1 MLQRGDFCIDNPES
15 RLRLEDGFFGNNS
28 FKLGWRVQVF
38 VFLIAVVAVL
48 SRRPDAILHPQFFAE
63 DGMFWYADAYNIGW
77 FRALLIPHTGYFQT
91 LPRLSAAFSLL
102 FPLLFA
108 PLVLNVI
115 AIVIQVLP
123 VTFLLS
129 SRCANWG
136 SLGIRVFLAAAYIAL
151 PNSREL
157 DATITE
163 AQWHMA
169 LIAALVVLS
178 VPSQI
183 RGWRMFDVAALLLSG
198 LTGPF
203 CIALLPIAA
212 FIWWRSRFRWRL
224 VLTAVIGVCAVV
236 QLSALLTTATATRSH
251 ETLGASAGLF
261 LRMLAGDVYLGAIFG
276 QNHFASHGNA
286 LRLIL
291 SGILGTAILIVCLI
305 RAELE
310 WRLFVVYSFALY
322 FASLQNPMISDT
334 QPQWRVLADAT
345 GLRYWFFPMLAFVWA
360 AIWCVSR
367 SGIQWPRFIAGLA
380 LVCMLA
386 GIAKDWKY
394 PGFNS
399 HNFRAFARRFQSMPV
414 GRAMV
419 FPLYPD
425 GWTMQLAKKS
435 SCPVLPTGLVD
446 QPKDRAQVSD
456 TVTVSG
462 WVTSSEPVGSVS
474 VYVDGAMKASLKP
487 ALSRPD
493 VDRMFPGSAVR
504 DKGWQTM
511 IDLSGVRPG
520 THLIDVRAAT
530 KQDCEVVLG
539 SPSVLKA
546 R

>member
-1 MLQRGDFCIDNPES
+1 MQLC
-15 RLRLEDGFFGNNS
+15 
-28 FKLGWRVQVF
+28 
-38 VFLIAVVAVL
+38 VFLIAVLAVV

-108 PLVLNVI
+108 PLVLNII
-115 AIVIQVLP
+115 AIIIQVLP

-136 SLGIRVFLAAAYIAL
+136 SLGVRTFFAAAYIAL

-157 DATITE
+157 DAAITE

-169 LIAALVVLS
+169 VIAALVVLS
-178 VPSQI
+178 VPSQ
-183 RGWRMFDVAALLLSG
+183 RKVWRAFDVAALLLSG

-203 CIALLPIAA
+203 CIALLPLAA

-224 VLTAVIGVCAVV
+224 VLTALIGVCVVV
-236 QLSALLTTATATRSH
+236 QLSALFTTAAVTRSH
-251 ETLGASAGLF
+251 ETLGASPLLF

-276 QNHFASHGNA
+276 QNHFASQGTS

-291 SGILGTAILIVCLI
+291 SGILGTALLIVCLI

-310 WRLFVVYSFALY
+310 LRLFVLYSFALY

-334 QPQWRVLADAT
+334 QPQWRVLADAP

-360 AIWCVSR
+360 AIWCVAQSR
-367 SGIQWPRFIAGLA
+367 VQWPRFIAGLA
-380 LVCMLA
+380 LVCMLP

-394 PGFNS
+394 PAFNS
-399 HNFRAFARRFQSMPV
+399 HNFPDFVRRFQSMPV

-425 GWTMQLAKKS
+425 GWTMQLVKKS
-435 SCPVLPTGLVD
+435 RSCPVLPTGIVD
-446 QPKDRAQVSD
+446 QPKDRAQVSAMMA
-456 TVTVSG
+456 VSG
-462 WVTSSEPVGSVS
+462 WVTASEPVGSVFI
-474 VYVDGAMKASLKP
+474 YLDGALKASLKP
-487 ALSRPD
+487 DVSRPD
-493 VDRMFPGSAVR
+493 VDQKFPDSVVR
-504 DKGWQTM
+504 DKGWRTT
-511 IDLSGVRPG
+511 IDLSGASSG
-520 THLIDVRAAT
+520 THLIEVRAAT
-530 KQDCEVVLG
+530 RQNCEVVLG
-539 SPSVLKA
+539 SASVEKV